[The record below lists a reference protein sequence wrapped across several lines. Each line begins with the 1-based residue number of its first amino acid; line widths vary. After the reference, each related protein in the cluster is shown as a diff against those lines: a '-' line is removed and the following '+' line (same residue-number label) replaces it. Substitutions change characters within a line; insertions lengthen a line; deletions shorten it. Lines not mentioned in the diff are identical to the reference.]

1 MKCPLKPGEVFCR
14 DVPET
19 VRSDRS
25 VRSGSPDRVLYV
37 EIRQESPDAQSKQPC
52 SSLSLS
58 LSLSLSP
65 NIYRYIVLIDVL
77 IDMRIIHKSKGI
89 LISFINVLFI
99 EHNLL
104 LWGRGEFDCWREQL
118 LSPVLSCIHLHVVV
132 YHLKCLLL
140 NYYDVALISYLIVH
154 NYVTLQ
160 FFFDL

>member
-52 SSLSLS
+52 S
-58 LSLSLSP
+58 SLSLSP

-118 LSPVLSCIHLHVVV
+118 LSPVVSYRHLVV
-132 YHLKCLLL
+132 
-140 NYYDVALISYLIVH
+140 
-154 NYVTLQ
+154 
-160 FFFDL
+160 